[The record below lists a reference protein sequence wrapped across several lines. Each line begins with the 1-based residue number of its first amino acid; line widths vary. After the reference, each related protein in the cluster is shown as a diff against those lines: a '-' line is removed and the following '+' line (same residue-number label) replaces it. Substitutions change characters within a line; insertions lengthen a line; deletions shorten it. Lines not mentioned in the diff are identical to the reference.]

1 MRKLF
6 VALGLTLLACG
17 GSKSSGFNDGLGD
30 AGGGAVGDGGGGGSF
45 NDTGP
50 GGGGGGNLDC
60 AEAAKLVYVITQTN
74 VLYSFYPKDRIFKQ
88 IGTLNCPAPGM
99 NSLGM
104 TAQPNSM
111 AVDRSGTAWVNFDS
125 GKLFKVSTTD
135 ASCMGTSF
143 QPLQSNFM
151 KFGMGF
157 SSNTAGSK
165 DETLY
170 VVGIQDSLLG
180 VSGQGLAKIDLGSMK
195 LTTIADFSDGLAMQG
210 AELTGSGAGNL
221 YGFFTSSP
229 ATLSPIDKT
238 TAATPMANQKVLTGV
253 DTGTAWAFSFWG
265 GDFWYYTAGSGRT
278 TDVTQ
283 QKASSDNSISVVKSQ
298 IGFRIVGAGVST
310 CAPLTPPK

>member
-6 VALGLTLLACG
+6 VTLGFTLVACG
-17 GSKSSGFNDGLGD
+17 GSKISGFPDGAGD
-30 AGGGAVGDGGGGGSF
+30 GGDTVGDGGGGTF
-45 NDTGP
+45 ADTGR
-50 GGGGGGNLDC
+50 GGGGGGNTDC
-60 AEAAKLVYVITQTN
+60 SEAAKLVYVITQTN
-74 VLYSFYPKDRIFKQ
+74 VLYSFYPKDLLFKQ

-99 NSLGM
+99 NAQGM

-125 GKLFKVSTTD
+125 GKLFKVSTSD
-135 ASCMGTSF
+135 ASCTGTSF

-157 SSNTAGSK
+157 SSNSAGSK
-165 DETLY
+165 DETLF

-180 VSGQGLAKIDLGSMK
+180 VTGQGLAKIDLGTLK
-195 LTTIADFSDGLAMQG
+195 LSPIGDFTDGLAMQG

-229 ATLSPIDKT
+229 ATLSAIDKGS
-238 TAATPMANQKVLTGV
+238 AATPMADQKTLSGV
-253 DTGTAWAFSFWG
+253 NTGTAWAFSFWG
-265 GDFWYYTAGSGRT
+265 GDFWYYTAASGQM
-278 TDVTQ
+278 TDVTR
-283 QKASSDNSISVVKSQ
+283 QKASSDNSIGVVKSQ

-310 CAPLTPPK
+310 CAPLAPPK